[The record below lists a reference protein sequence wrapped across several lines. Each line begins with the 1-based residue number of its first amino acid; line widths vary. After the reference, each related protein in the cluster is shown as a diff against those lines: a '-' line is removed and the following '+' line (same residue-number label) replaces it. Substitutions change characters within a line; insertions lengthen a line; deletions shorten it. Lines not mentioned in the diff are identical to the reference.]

1 MSRACVCAVADA
13 NHREYLQDTP
23 YDPSVS
29 FNISGTSKKSPT
41 SFRWRG
47 SE

>member
-1 MSRACVCAVADA
+1 MRESHAGDARLEPLQRAM
-13 NHREYLQDTP
+13 TFP
-23 YDPSVS
+23 